1 EQHKGSMASVA
12 WHLNQQIQE
21 TGKMKLFESS
31 GGYADGDQ
39 RRDFIHV
46 DDVVKVNLWMLENGT
61 YGIVNVGTGVSRPFN
76 DVAGAIVNWHGKGE
90 IEYIEFPEHLKGSYQ
105 SYTEAD
111 IHSLRKMGYEDD
123 FLSVEEGVK
132 QYLDDLN
139 Q

>member
-1 EQHKGSMASVA
+1 MASVA

-21 TGKMKLFESS
+21 TGKMKLFEGR

-61 YGIVNVGTGVSRPFN
+61 YGIVNVGTGASRPFN
-76 DVAGAIVNWHGKGE
+76 DVAKTIISWHGKGE
-90 IEYIEFPEHLKGSYQ
+90 INYIEFPEHLKGSYQ

-111 IHSLRKMGYEDD
+111 INSLRQMGYKDD
-123 FLSVEEGVK
+123 FLSVEDGVK
-132 QYLDDLN
+132 KYLDVLN